1 MGRPSKLS
9 DRQWAEIGRR
19 LAGGESTRK
28 LGKEFGVAGN
38 TISERFSE
46 RVPKLKALAAS
57 LASTEREVELL
68 PVTEQCTV
76 RNLADQLKQIA
87 GSLASAARHGAD
99 TADRLAEMANRKTR
113 RMDPAKPDPEDVRTV
128 AALTAVSTAAANIG
142 VNLMAANKGA
152 VPIAPDDAQDQP
164 TLSNLSDAEL
174 DLFITLQ
181 EKAGGGA

>member
-113 RMDPAKPDPEDVRTV
+113 RMDPAKAPLEKREDLTAPFIAAVVRTGAGNMPRITRGEV
-128 AALTAVSTAAANIG
+128 SDEQLAV
-142 VNLMAANKGA
+142 
-152 VPIAPDDAQDQP
+152 
-164 TLSNLSDAEL
+164 
-174 DLFITLQ
+174 ITEYLLR
-181 EKAGGGA
+181 KPSP